1 MGPRHHPHRA
11 GRRTPVR
18 PRQRRPHRLHRR
30 HPDPRH
36 ARHHADLQRPRRRVD
51 GRQNPLR
58 IPRSADG
65 VRQDRSRRSSPPLHR
80 LRTRRPPRRIHPQPL
95 PAGTV
100 PLPRRIQRD
109 GRPILRNS
117 FLPNPPE
124 LLPAHRIPRLP
135 HGHRVHRTKPHGL
148 GGLRRLLCAAR
159 HRHRR
164 PRRDQPERRFRHR
177 RRRISRGPHPPGRPK
192 RLHLHAP
199 IRLPVRNRPGRHPHR
214 RPRSRLCRL
223 ERRSN
228 TPDVNVQAP
237 TTSSRP
243 Q

>member
-11 GRRTPVR
+11 GGRTPVR
-18 PRQRRPHRLHRR
+18 PRQRRPHRLRWR
-30 HPDPRH
+30 HPDPRNS
-36 ARHHADLQRPRRRVD
+36 RHHADLQRPRRRVD

-58 IPRSADG
+58 IPRGADG

-95 PAGTV
+95 PVGTV
-100 PLPRRIQRD
+100 PLTRRIQRD

-117 FLPNPPE
+117 FLSNPAE

-148 GGLRRLLCAAR
+148 GGLRRLLRAAR
-159 HRHRR
+159 HRHCR
-164 PRRDQPERRFRHR
+164 PRRDQPEWWFRHR
-177 RRRISRGPHPPGRPK
+177 RRRIPGGPHPPGRPK

-199 IRLPVRNRPGRHPHR
+199 VRLPVRNRPGRHPHR
-214 RPRSRLCRL
+214 RPRPRLRRL